1 MNPASVRRTAAV
13 LPTRTF
19 EPAAS
24 MGDDETVTPPPP
36 RTAFWRGLRLRCA
49 WCGSRRTFIRR
60 WLGKYERCRTCGLRW
75 RREEGFELG
84 PIALNTVFTF
94 ATLAIG
100 MLIGFVATYPDVAVG
115 RMIAVLLCVAIL
127 MPIVIYPVTFTIWF
141 AFDVVPPPPS
151 DAEVAE
157 AAAAVAASEATPT

>member
-1 MNPASVRRTAAV
+1 
-13 LPTRTF
+13 
-19 EPAAS
+19 
-24 MGDDETVTPPPP
+24 VTSPSTG
-36 RTAFWRGLRLRCA
+36 TAFWRGLRLRCA

-115 RMIAVLLCVAIL
+115 PMIGILVVVAVL
-127 MPIVIYPVTFTIWF
+127 MPIVIYPLTFTIWF
-141 AFDVVPPPPS
+141 AFDVVTHPPS
-151 DAEVAE
+151 EEELAQ
-157 AAAAVAASEATPT
+157 AAAALLASNDCSELH